1 MQADYVLISGAAG
14 GIGRSAARLLSQAG
28 YRVLA
33 GVLNQAEADSISA
46 EAIAGLTPVLL
57 DVSREDSVDAAVQRV
72 AAMLGDQGRLLALV
86 NNAGVN
92 FNGPLQYLSVKEIR
106 MMLDVN
112 LFGAIL
118 LTRAALPLLRR
129 NASRVVFT
137 GSAMGLMATPT
148 VSVYAATKFALEGL
162 SDGLRVELAPLG
174 IQVSLVEPGVVRT
187 PMTSGAPGVLA
198 QMLERMSGDDRQR
211 YEALMRK
218 IVDMSVGPKAGVE
231 ADQVG
236 RVILH
241 AVSARAPRSRYQV
254 GGDSKALAWLR
265 HLPDTARDAMQR
277 KIFGL

>member
-33 GVLNQAEADSISA
+33 GVLNQAEADSIA
-46 EAIAGLTPVLL
+46 GEAIEGLTPVLL

-72 AAMLGDQGRLLALV
+72 AAMLGDQDRLLALV

-92 FNGPLQYLSVKEIR
+92 FNGPLQYLSVKEVR

-218 IVDMSVGPKAGVE
+218 IVDMSAGPKAGVD

-236 RVILH
+236 RAILH
-241 AVSARAPRSRYQV
+241 AVSARVPRSRYQV